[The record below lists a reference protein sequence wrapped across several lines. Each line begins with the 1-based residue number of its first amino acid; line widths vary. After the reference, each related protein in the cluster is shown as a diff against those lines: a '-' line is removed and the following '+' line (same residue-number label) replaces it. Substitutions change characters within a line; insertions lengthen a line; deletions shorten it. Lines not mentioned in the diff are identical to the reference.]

1 VIRAAVLTS
10 VGSPLTIEEIEL
22 PEPAAGE
29 VHVRLAAAGVC
40 HSDLS
45 LANGTLEQPVPAV
58 LGHEGTGTVI
68 AIGLGVTNVSPG
80 DHVLLNWSPS
90 CGSCWFCLHG
100 EPYLCDQTAKAWQR
114 RYARLADGT
123 PLYAGLGT
131 ATFGE
136 ETIVPGSAVL
146 GLPSAVNLEGAA
158 LLGCAMLTGIGA
170 VINSADVQPGESV
183 VVFGTGGVGLSVLQ
197 GARLVG
203 AEVVIGVDIAP
214 EKEGLARTNGAMDF
228 IVADDKV
235 ARRIRERT
243 GGRGADH
250 AFDCVGSAS
259 TIRQAWSST
268 RRGGRTT
275 VVGIGAKDEKVEFRP
290 QEFFYS
296 ARAVSGC
303 VFGSTDIVRDLPRLL
318 EHVQAGRIRPED
330 LVTNRIRLED
340 APEAL
345 AQMSARKG
353 ARSLIV
359 YSQPPAATARQAQ
372 AHNPRGR
379 P

>member
-1 VIRAAVLTS
+1 MAANDAAVTRAAVLRS
-10 VGSPLTIEEIEL
+10 VGSPLAIEEIHL
-22 PEPAAGE
+22 PAPAEGE
-29 VHVRLAAAGVC
+29 VHVRLVAAGVC

-45 LANGTLEQPVPAV
+45 LANGTLDQAVPAV
-58 LGHEGTGTVI
+58 LGHEGAGTVL
-68 AIGLGVTNVSPG
+68 AVGPRVTNVRPG

-136 ETIVPGSAVL
+136 ETIVPSAAVL
-146 GLPSAVNLEGAA
+146 RLPRTVNLEGAA

-170 VINSADVQPGESV
+170 VINSAHVQPGESV

-203 AEVVIGVDIAP
+203 AETVIGVDIAAD
-214 EKEGLARTNGAMDF
+214 KEGLARTNGATDF
-228 IVADDKV
+228 LLADDQV
-235 ARRIRERT
+235 VRCIRERT

-250 AFDCVGSAS
+250 AFECVGSAT
-259 TIRQAWSST
+259 TIRRAWSST

-275 VVGIGAKDEKVEFRP
+275 VVGIGAKDETVEFHP

-296 ARAVSGC
+296 ARVLCGC
-303 VFGSTDIVRDLPRLL
+303 VFGSTDIGRDLPRLL
-318 EHVQAGRIRPED
+318 DHVQAGRIRPDD
-330 LVTNRIRLED
+330 LVTNRIGLEE

-345 AQMSARKG
+345 AQMTARKG
-353 ARSLIV
+353 ARSLII
-359 YSQPPAATARQAQ
+359 Y
-372 AHNPRGR
+372 
-379 P
+379 

>member
-1 VIRAAVLTS
+1 MTRAAVLTS
-10 VGSPLTIEEIEL
+10 VGSPLAIEEIQL
-22 PEPAAGE
+22 PAPAAGE

-45 LANGTLEQPVPAV
+45 LANGTLAQPVPAV
-58 LGHEGTGTVI
+58 LGHEGAGTVI
-68 AIGLGVTNVSPG
+68 AVGPGVTKVRAG

-90 CGSCWFCLHG
+90 CGNCWFCMHG
-100 EPYLCDQTAKAWQR
+100 EPYLCDQTANAWQR

-123 PLYAGLGT
+123 ALYAGLGT

-136 ETIVPGSAVL
+136 ETIVPSSAVL
-146 GLPSAVNLEGAA
+146 GLPPTVNLERAA

-203 AEVVIGVDIAP
+203 AEVVIGVDIAAD
-214 EKEGLARTNGAMDF
+214 KERLARTNGATDF
-228 IVADDKV
+228 MRADDQV

-250 AFDCVGSAS
+250 AFECVGSAT
-259 TIRQAWSST
+259 TIRQAWAST

-275 VVGIGAKDEKVEFRP
+275 VVGIGAKDEKVEFHP
-290 QEFFYS
+290 QEIFYF
-296 ARAVSGC
+296 ARVLCGC
-303 VFGSTDIVRDLPRLL
+303 VFGSTDIGRDLPRLL

-330 LVTNRIRLED
+330 LVTNRIELED
-340 APEAL
+340 IPEAL

-353 ARSLIV
+353 ARSLVI
-359 YSQPPAATARQAQ
+359 Y
-372 AHNPRGR
+372 
-379 P
+379 

>member
-1 VIRAAVLTS
+1 MIRAAVLQS
-10 VGSPLTIEEIEL
+10 VGSPLAIEEIEL
-22 PEPAAGE
+22 PAPEKGE
-29 VHVRLAAAGVC
+29 VRVRMAAAGVC

-45 LANGTLEQPVPAV
+45 LANGTLDQSVPAV
-58 LGHEGTGTVI
+58 LGHEGAGTVM
-68 AIGLGVTNVSPG
+68 AVGPGVRNVRPG

-100 EPYLCDQTAKAWQR
+100 EPYLCDQTAGTWQR
-114 RYARLADGT
+114 RYARRADGSA
-123 PLYAGLGT
+123 LYAGLGT
-131 ATFGE
+131 AAFGE
-136 ETIVPGSAVL
+136 ETIVPSSGVV
-146 GLPSAVNLEGAA
+146 GLPPTVDLEGAA

-170 VINSADVQPGESV
+170 VVNSAHVQPGESV

-203 AEVVIGVDIAP
+203 AETVIAVDVAP
-214 EKEGLARTNGAMDF
+214 DKEALARLNGATDF
-228 IVADDKV
+228 IPADEQA

-250 AFDCVGSAS
+250 AFECVGSAS

-275 VVGIGAKDEKVEFRP
+275 VVGIGGKDEKVAFHPLEI
-290 QEFFYS
+290 FYF
-296 ARAVSGC
+296 ARVLSGC
-303 VFGSTDIVRDLPRLL
+303 VFGSTDIARDLPRLL
-318 EHVQAGRIRPED
+318 EHEQAGRIRPQD

-345 AQMSARKG
+345 AQMGARKG
-353 ARSLIV
+353 ARSLII
-359 YSQPPAATARQAQ
+359 Y
-372 AHNPRGR
+372 
-379 P
+379 

>member
-1 VIRAAVLTS
+1 MTRAAVLPS
-10 VGSPLTIEEIEL
+10 VGAPLAIEEIQL
-22 PEPAAGE
+22 STPAAGE

-58 LGHEGTGTVI
+58 LGHEGAGTVI
-68 AIGLGVTNVSPG
+68 AVGPSVTNVRPG

-90 CGSCWFCLHG
+90 CGRCWFCLHG
-100 EPYLCDQTAKAWQR
+100 EPFLCEQTAGAWQR
-114 RYARLADGT
+114 RYARRADGT

-136 ETIVPGSAVL
+136 ETIVPSSAVL
-146 GLPSAVNLEGAA
+146 GLPPAIGLEGAA

-170 VINSADVQPGESV
+170 VINAADVQAGESV

-203 AEVVIGVDIAP
+203 AEVVIGVDIAAD
-214 EKEGLARTNGAMDF
+214 KEERARTNGATDF
-228 IVADDKV
+228 IVADDNV

-250 AFDCVGSAS
+250 AFECVGSAI

-290 QEFFYS
+290 QEIFYS
-296 ARAVSGC
+296 ARVLGGC
-303 VFGSTDIVRDLPRLL
+303 VFGSTDIGRDLPRLL
-318 EHVQAGRIRPED
+318 GHVQAGRIRPED

-340 APEAL
+340 APEAF
-345 AQMSARKG
+345 ARMNAGKG
-353 ARSLIV
+353 ARSLII
-359 YSQPPAATARQAQ
+359 Y
-372 AHNPRGR
+372 
-379 P
+379 

>member
-1 VIRAAVLTS
+1 MTRAAVLPS
-10 VGSPLTIEEIEL
+10 VGSPLTIEEIDL
-22 PEPAAGE
+22 PPPGAGE

-58 LGHEGTGTVI
+58 LGHEGAGTVI
-68 AIGLGVTNVSPG
+68 AVGPEVSNVRRG

-90 CGSCWFCLHG
+90 CGRCWFCLHR
-100 EPYLCDQTAKAWQR
+100 EPYLCEETARAWRR
-114 RYARLADGT
+114 RYAQRADGT

-131 ATFGE
+131 AAFGE
-136 ETIVPGSAVL
+136 ETIVPSSAVL
-146 GLPSAVNLEGAA
+146 GLPPTINLEGAA

-170 VINSADVQPGESV
+170 VINSAKVQAGASV

-203 AEVVIGVDIAP
+203 AEVVIGVDIATD
-214 EKEGLARTNGAMDF
+214 KEELARLNGATDF
-228 IVADDKV
+228 IPGGEQVV
-235 ARRIRERT
+235 RRVRERT

-250 AFDCVGSAS
+250 AFECVGSAT

-275 VVGIGAKDEKVEFRP
+275 AVGIGAKDETVEFP
-290 QEFFYS
+290 LQEIFYS
-296 ARAVSGC
+296 ARILGGC
-303 VFGSTDIVRDLPRLL
+303 FFGSTDIARDLPRLL

-330 LVTNRIRLED
+330 LVTNRIGLED
-340 APEAL
+340 APEAF
-345 AQMSARKG
+345 AQMNARKG
-353 ARSLIV
+353 ARSLII
-359 YSQPPAATARQAQ
+359 Y
-372 AHNPRGR
+372 
-379 P
+379 

>member
-1 VIRAAVLTS
+1 MAANDAAVTRAAVLRS
-10 VGSPLTIEEIEL
+10 VGSPLVIEEIHL
-22 PEPAAGE
+22 PAPAEGE
-29 VHVRLAAAGVC
+29 VHVRLVAAGVC

-45 LANGTLEQPVPAV
+45 LANGTLDHPVPAV
-58 LGHEGTGTVI
+58 LGHEGAGTVL
-68 AIGLGVTNVSPG
+68 AVGPRVTNARPG

-136 ETIVPGSAVL
+136 ETIVPSAAVL
-146 GLPSAVNLEGAA
+146 RLPPSVNLEGAA

-170 VINSADVQPGESV
+170 VINSADVQAGDSV

-203 AEVVIGVDIAP
+203 AEVVIGVDIAAD
-214 EKEGLARTNGAMDF
+214 KEGRARTNGATDF
-228 IVADDKV
+228 LLADDQV
-235 ARRIRERT
+235 VRRIRERT

-250 AFDCVGSAS
+250 AFDCVGSAT
-259 TIRQAWSST
+259 TIRRAWSST

-275 VVGIGAKDEKVEFRP
+275 VVGIGARDETVEFHP

-296 ARAVSGC
+296 ARVLSGC
-303 VFGSTDIVRDLPRLL
+303 VFGSTDIGRDLPRLL
-318 EHVQAGRIRPED
+318 DHVQAGRIRPDD
-330 LVTNRIRLED
+330 LVTNRIGLE
-340 APEAL
+340 AVPEAL

-353 ARSLIV
+353 ARSLII
-359 YSQPPAATARQAQ
+359 Y
-372 AHNPRGR
+372 
-379 P
+379 

>member
-10 VGSPLTIEEIEL
+10 VGSPLSIEEIQL
-22 PEPAAGE
+22 PAPAAGE
-29 VHVRLAAAGVC
+29 VHVRMAAAGVC

-45 LANGTLEQPVPAV
+45 LANGTLDQPVPAV
-58 LGHEGTGTVI
+58 LGHEGAGRVL
-68 AIGLGVTNVSPG
+68 AVGAGVTNVRPG

-90 CGSCWFCLHG
+90 CGSCWFCTHG
-100 EPYLCDQTAKAWQR
+100 EPYLCDQTARAWQR
-114 RYARLADGT
+114 RYARRADGT

-131 ATFGE
+131 AAFGE
-136 ETIVPGSAVL
+136 ETVVPSSAVSA
-146 GLPSAVNLEGAA
+146 LPPTVSLEGAA

-170 VINSADVQPGESV
+170 VVNSARVQAGESV
-183 VVFGTGGVGLSVLQ
+183 AVFGTGGVGLSVLQ

-203 AEVVIGVDIAP
+203 AEVVIGVDLAA
-214 EKEGLARTNGAMDF
+214 EKEGLARTNGATDF
-228 IVADDKV
+228 VIADEHV

-250 AFDCVGSAS
+250 AFECVGSAT

-275 VVGIGAKDEKVEFRP
+275 VVGVGAKDEKVEFHP
-290 QEFFYS
+290 QEIFYF
-296 ARAVSGC
+296 ARVLCGC
-303 VFGSTDIVRDLPRLL
+303 VFGSTDIGRDLPRLL
-318 EHVQAGRIRPED
+318 EHVQAGRIRPDD

-340 APEAL
+340 APAAL

-353 ARSLIV
+353 ARSLII
-359 YSQPPAATARQAQ
+359 Y
-372 AHNPRGR
+372 
-379 P
+379 